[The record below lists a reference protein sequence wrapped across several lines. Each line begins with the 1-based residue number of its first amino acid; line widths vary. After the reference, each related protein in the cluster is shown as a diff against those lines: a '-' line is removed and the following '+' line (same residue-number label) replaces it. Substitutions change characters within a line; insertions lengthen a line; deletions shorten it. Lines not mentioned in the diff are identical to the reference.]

1 MEKRAIPVEASG
13 QGGIGINLESMIRK
27 ALAGAWARGCDLN
40 TANQHA
46 IFKVLTSRPDMTAVE
61 ARSAT
66 RIVRQNS

>member
-1 MEKRAIPVEASG
+1 MEKRAIPVEVSRRG
-13 QGGIGINLESMIRK
+13 NIGINLESMIRK
-27 ALAGAWARGCDLN
+27 ALADAWARGCDLN

-46 IFKVLTSRPDMTAVE
+46 IVKVLALRPDMTAAE

>member
-1 MEKRAIPVEASG
+1 MEKRAILVKARG
-13 QGGIGINLESMIRK
+13 QSDLGISLESMIRK
-27 ALAGAWARGCDLN
+27 AFADAWARGCDLN

-46 IFKVLTSRPDMTAVE
+46 VVKVLASRPGMTAAE